1 MRRAIAFALTGVL
14 LVGYPAAALAEG
26 AEQDTRTEALQVA
39 QEGDATTDPG
49 TPADSPNQG
58 GDDSNSD
65 SDSSTGG
72 GAASEPTPGTPADSP
87 KQGGDGSNSSTGGST
102 DSALTQQSLATTGDP
117 TSPLL
122 VVGMALGGVAIAAIG
137 AATKVRGATER
148 G

>member
-14 LVGYPAAALAEG
+14 LVGYPAAALAES

-39 QEGDATTDPG
+39 QEGDATADPG
-49 TPADSPNQG
+49 TPADSPKQG
-58 GDDSNSD
+58 DDDSN
-65 SDSSTGG
+65 SSTGG

-148 G
+148 E

>member
-14 LVGYPAAALAEG
+14 LVGCPAAALAES

-39 QEGDATTDPG
+39 QEGDATTDP
-49 TPADSPNQG
+49 S
-58 GDDSNSD
+58 
-65 SDSSTGG
+65 
-72 GAASEPTPGTPADSP
+72 TPADSP

-102 DSALTQQSLATTGDP
+102 APALTQQSLATTGDP

-137 AATKVRGATER
+137 AATKVRDAKER

>member
-14 LVGYPAAALAEG
+14 LVGYPAAALAES

-39 QEGDATTDPG
+39 QEGDATTDPS
-49 TPADSPNQG
+49 TPADSPKQG
-58 GDDSNSD
+58 DDDSN
-65 SDSSTGG
+65 SSTGG

-102 DSALTQQSLATTGDP
+102 APALTQQSLATTGDP

-122 VVGMALGGVAIAAIG
+122 AVGMALGGLAIAAIG
-137 AATKVRGATER
+137 AATKVRDAKER
-148 G
+148 E

>member
-14 LVGYPAAALAEG
+14 LVGYPAAALAES

-39 QEGDATTDPG
+39 QEGDATTDPS
-49 TPADSPNQG
+49 TPADSPEQG
-58 GDDSNSD
+58 DDDSNSD
-65 SDSSTGG
+65 SDSRTGG

-137 AATKVRGATER
+137 AATKVRDAKER
-148 G
+148 E